1 MLNANIFSKQRNAVQ
16 LLEIAAMCGLSPVLW
31 RDGCTF
37 DVLRHHAIDKSGDR
51 GPKWNFQNISVLTPS
66 GPKWKYLY
74 LILLAGL
81 SVGVIT
87 MLITNILNQTI
98 FLMPSCI
105 KFDVL
110 AQMLK
115 TKKRKS
121 ALQQVIKELMCSRQ
135 SRALDVVEYVLL
147 PLYSL
152 FSIYFNTAFWHS
164 LR

>member
-1 MLNANIFSKQRNAVQ
+1 
-16 LLEIAAMCGLSPVLW
+16 
-31 RDGCTF
+31 
-37 DVLRHHAIDKSGDR
+37 
-51 GPKWNFQNISVLTPS
+51 
-66 GPKWKYLY
+66 
-74 LILLAGL
+74 
-81 SVGVIT
+81 